1 MKRTS
6 IPNSRIYD
14 EEVFES
20 ESISKND
27 YDDDA
32 SSLTITRNNSH
43 LSDTDS
49 LSDSSKKIRKKR
61 NTYQKISD
69 DIRVQLLEAVQNG
82 ETLKAAAK
90 RHKINYSSAKSIL
103 HTYRKEGRILKKS
116 AQERT
121 TKKTSPSDSD
131 FKQPSKGTKSAKKE
145 NVQPD
150 QSGDKGLH
158 SLTVLERTKSE
169 PAHFSASEKSSLVS
183 PKGGL
188 KDIHLSMARTQSYEP
203 HHQVIKEEAPTLHA
217 GYHVSEPAV
226 RPFSVMDTEH
236 THGNDYL
243 HHHHNRFATN
253 PKSRFFDYSMSHYEG
268 PFADMNVDHLLNHN
282 HHHDHGHHE
291 TYDMT
296 NSWGYKPHF
305 NEDYYHDHNN
315 YFHRSSNVQN
325 ALEDKTNHGGME
337 YEDSGDHHHHFTT
350 RNFLDTQKLISDLGK
365 ASVSGYNGNTPV
377 YRKGS
382 MDFFH

>member
-14 EEVFES
+14 EEIFES

-121 TKKTSPSDSD
+121 TKKRSPSDSE
-131 FKQPSKGTKSAKKE
+131 FKQPSKATRSAKKE

-150 QSGDKGLH
+150 QSGDLP
-158 SLTVLERTKSE
+158 SLTVLERTRSE
-169 PAHFSASEKSSLVS
+169 PAHLSGNEKSSLVS

-188 KDIHLSMARTQSYEP
+188 KDNHLIMARTQSYEP
-203 HHQVIKEEAPTLHA
+203 HHQVIKEETPTLHA
-217 GYHVSEPAV
+217 GYHLSEPSG
-226 RPFSVMDTEH
+226 RPFSVMDGDH

-243 HHHHNRFATN
+243 HHHHSRFAMP
-253 PKSRFFDYSMSHYEG
+253 PKSRFFDYSMGHYDNH
-268 PFADMNVDHLLNHN
+268 FNDMNVDHLLNHN
-282 HHHDHGHHE
+282 HDHGHHD
-291 TYDMT
+291 TYHDMT
-296 NSWGYKPHF
+296 ASWGFKPSF
-305 NEDYYHDHNN
+305 NEDYYHDHNS
-315 YFHRSSNVQN
+315 YFQKPSNMQS
-325 ALEDKTNHGGME
+325 ALEDKTNHAGME
-337 YEDSGDHHHHFTT
+337 HEEAGDHHNHFST
-350 RNFLDTQKLISDLGK
+350 RSFFDTQKLINDLGK
-365 ASVSGYNGNTPV
+365 ASVSGYNGNNSV

-382 MDFFH
+382 MDFYH

>member
-1 MKRTS
+1 MS
-6 IPNSRIYD
+6 NNGYP
-14 EEVFES
+14 
-20 ESISKND
+20 
-27 YDDDA
+27 DDA
-32 SSLTITRNNSH
+32 SSLTITRNSSL

-69 DIRVQLLEAVQNG
+69 DIRVLLLEAVQNG

-121 TKKTSPSDSD
+121 TKKKSPTDSE
-131 FKQPSKGTKSAKKE
+131 FKMPSKATKSAKKE

-169 PAHFSASEKSSLVS
+169 PAHFSVNEKASLIS
-183 PKGGL
+183 PKEGL
-188 KDIHLSMARTQSYEP
+188 KDNHLSMARTHSYEP
-203 HHQVIKEEAPTLHA
+203 HHQSVKEEAATLHC
-217 GYHVSEPAV
+217 GYHASEPTI
-226 RPFSVMDTEH
+226 RPFSVMENDH

-243 HHHHNRFATN
+243 HHNNRFSY
-253 PKSRFFDYSMSHYEG
+253 PKSRFFDYSMSHFEA
-268 PFADMNVDHLLNHN
+268 PFGDMNAD
-282 HHHDHGHHE
+282 HHDHGNHISFTNNADTFHDNLTSPWGFKP
-291 TYDMT
+291 TY
-296 NSWGYKPHF
+296 
-305 NEDYYHDHNN
+305 NEDYYHDHHSF
-315 YFHRSSNVQN
+315 FHRPTNMQN
-325 ALEDKTNHGGME
+325 ALEDKTNMNGME
-337 YEDSGDHHHHFTT
+337 YENLGENST
-350 RNFLDTQKLISDLGK
+350 NFPMRSFMDTQKLISELGK
-365 ASVSGYNGNTPV
+365 ASVSGYNGNNSV

-382 MDFFH
+382 MDFY